1 MMGSRD
7 ALLEKIN
14 RKQELEAELKEQ
26 LEILRTVSGNYG
38 KMQINAD

>member
-26 LEILRTVSGNYG
+26 LEILRTVSRNYG
-38 KMQINAD
+38 KMQINSD